1 MEQAKEYATTAWEF
15 AKKYW
20 LPLLI
25 GFALGAFLV

>member
-1 MEQAKEYATTAWEF
+1 MEQAKEYGVIVWNYVKAS
-15 AKKYW
+15 W